1 MGRILPLTIALA
13 IVVVALAASP
23 LARAYDPDKLQDF
36 CVAIKDSDAS
46 VFVNG
51 KICKDINHV
60 NADDFYLQARFNI
73 PRNTSNL
80 FGYVRT
86 PIGAG
91 TLPGLNTMG
100 ISIGRVDLGPYGV
113 NTPHIHPLATE
124 VVTVLEGRIY
134 IGFIDSRNR
143 LYAKT
148 LLPGDIIV
156 LPKGLIHFLYN
167 TEDRNAVVYAA
178 FGSQN
183 PEALHLPNAIFGS
196 DPPIPLEILSKAFLL
211 DKNEI
216 SRIQSQIRSELSK

>member
-1 MGRILPLTIALA
+1 MGRIMPVTIALA
-13 IVVVALAASP
+13 IVVVALVASP
-23 LARAYDPDKLQDF
+23 LACAYDPDKLQDF
-36 CVAIKDSDAS
+36 CVAIKDSDAN

-51 KICKDINHV
+51 KICKNIAEV

-86 PIGAG
+86 PIGAEH
-91 TLPGLNTMG
+91 LPGLNTMG

-134 IGFIDSRNR
+134 VGFIDSRNR

-148 LLPGDIIV
+148 LLPGDIFV
-156 LPKGLIHFLYN
+156 LPKGLVHFLYN
-167 TEDRNAVVYAA
+167 TGERNAVVYAA

-183 PEALHLPNAIFGS
+183 PEALHLPNTIFDS
-196 DPPIPLEILSKAFLL
+196 DPPVPLEILSKAFLL
-211 DKNEI
+211 DKTVI
-216 SRIQSQIRSELSK
+216 SRIRSQIRSGFSE